1 MQFNSIR
8 KSMRRYIYLF
18 ALIFPIILSNCS
30 SGKKAYEKGD
40 YYSAVLKSVNRLRQN
55 PSHKKSKEALRK
67 SYPLA
72 VQSAERK
79 ANTLLSGNAQFKYKN
94 ALSYYQQINTMHDQ
108 IQSSPGALRVILKP
122 KEYFAKVGTLK
133 QQAAEE
139 SYAEAEILFKR
150 NTREDARSA
159 FLLYREAN
167 SFVPNYKDVRNK
179 MDEAKFM
186 ATLKVVVEQ
195 IPVPSR
201 YNLSGNFFQDKIEE
215 YLHTQFRSTEFVQFY
230 TPREVKSNNLPF
242 VDQYLRLQFDDF
254 VVGET
259 HTERHTEK
267 VSRDSVKTG
276 VIKTRAGEQPVY
288 STVSATLVTNRKE
301 VRSRGLLSMRVT
313 DAESKAVLT
322 HRKFN
327 GEFIWFSQWGN
338 FNGDERALTEEQFNI
353 CQQQEVLPPDPQT
366 LFIEFTKPIYDQLVP
381 AVNDFYRRY

>member
-1 MQFNSIR
+1 
-8 KSMRRYIYLF
+8 MRRYIYLI
-18 ALIFPIILSNCS
+18 ALVTPIILSNCS

-55 PSHKKSKEALRK
+55 PSHKKSKEALKR

-72 VQSAERK
+72 VQTAEQK
-79 ANTLLSGNAQFKYKN
+79 ATTILSTNAQFKYKN
-94 ALSYYQQINTMHDQ
+94 AMAYYERINTMYNE
-108 IQSSPGALRVILKP
+108 IRASPGALSVVSNP
-122 KEYFAKVGTLK
+122 KNYFAKVATLK

-139 SYAEAEILFKR
+139 SYEEALILLAR
-150 NTREDARSA
+150 NTRPDAKNA
-159 FLLYREAN
+159 FLLFREAN
-167 SFVPNYKDVRNK
+167 SFVPNYEDVRDK
-179 MDEAKFM
+179 MDEAKFL

-195 IPVPSR
+195 ISVPNR
-201 YNLSGNFFQDKIEE
+201 YNLSGNFFQDKVEE
-215 YLHTQFRSTEFVQFY
+215 YLHTQFRSNEFVQFY
-230 TPREVKSNNLPF
+230 TPNEVEANNLPF

-259 HTERHTEK
+259 HTERSTEK

-276 VIKTRAGEQPVY
+276 TVSTRAGEKDVY
-288 STVSATLVTNRKE
+288 STVSATLVINRKE

-313 DAESKAVLT
+313 DADSKAVLT

-338 FNGDERALTEEQFNI
+338 FNGDERALTDEQLDI

-366 LFIEFTKPIYDQLVP
+366 LFIEFTRPIYDQLVP
-381 AVNDFYRRY
+381 GVNEFYSRY

>member
-1 MQFNSIR
+1 
-8 KSMRRYIYLF
+8 MRQYIYVF
-18 ALIFPIILSNCS
+18 ALIIPIVLSNCS

-40 YYSAVLKSVNRLRQN
+40 YYSAVLKAVNRLRQN
-55 PSHKKSKEALRK
+55 PSHKKSKEALKR

-72 VQSAERK
+72 LQTAEQN
-79 ANTLLSGNAQFKYKN
+79 ANTVLSSNAQFKYKN
-94 ALSYYQQINTMHDQ
+94 ALGHYQQINTMYNE
-108 IQSSPGALRVILKP
+108 IRASPGALSVISNP
-122 KEYFAKVGTLK
+122 KNYFAQVSTLK

-139 SYAEAEILFKR
+139 SYEEALILLAR
-150 NTREDARSA
+150 DTREDAKGA
-159 FLLYREAN
+159 YLLFREAN
-167 SFVPNYKDVRNK
+167 SFVPNYKDVRDK

-215 YLHTQFRSTEFVQFY
+215 YLHTQFRSNEFVQFY
-230 TPREVKSNNLPF
+230 TPREVKANNLPF

-259 HTERHTEK
+259 HTERSTEK

-276 VIKTRAGEQPVY
+276 TVSTRAGEKDVY
-288 STVSATLVTNRKE
+288 STVSATLVINRKE

-313 DAESKAVLT
+313 DADTKAVLT

-338 FNGDERALTEEQFNI
+338 FNGDERALTEDQFKI
-353 CQQQEVLPPDPQT
+353 CQQQEILPPDPQT
-366 LFIEFTKPIYDQLVP
+366 LFIEFTRPIYDQLVP